1 MIFDLDGTLYL
12 QGPLRRAVLWRL
24 LCAGVARPAPT
35 WREWRLIDYYR
46 KAQEHLRNCPEPF
59 AAAQLPLAC
68 EWSGVPLE
76 QAAKTIARW
85 MEDAPLGILARY
97 LRPGV
102 VNLLETA
109 RNRGIRLG
117 LVSDYPASR
126 KLLALGLDSYFSV
139 VLTAQ
144 DDRVGV
150 FKPAPN
156 GLRLALADLGVEP
169 GRAVYVGDRP
179 SVDGETA
186 HRAGV
191 AGVILGQPLG
201 RAGQGWVGV
210 PDVPSLR
217 NLLMI

>member
-1 MIFDLDGTLYL
+1 M
-12 QGPLRRAVLWRL
+12 LWRL
-24 LCAGVARPAPT
+24 LRAGAAHPAST
-35 WREWRLIDYYR
+35 WREWRLVHCYR
-46 KAQEHLRNCPEPF
+46 KAQEHLRNCADPF
-59 AAAQLPLAC
+59 ARGQLPLAC
-68 EWSGVPLE
+68 EWSGVPPE
-76 QAAKTIARW
+76 QAAETIARW
-85 MEDAPLGILARY
+85 MEDAPLEVLARC

-102 VNLLETA
+102 ANLLETA
-109 RNRGIRLG
+109 KNRGVRLG

-126 KLLALGLDSYFSV
+126 KLLAMGLETYFSA

-156 GLRLALADLGVEP
+156 GLKVALAELGVEP
-169 GRAVYVGDRP
+169 DRAVYIGDRP

-186 HRAGV
+186 QRAGV

-201 RAGQGWVGV
+201 RAGPGWVGV

-217 NLLMI
+217 NMLML